1 MDESLTDPCARYR
14 PEGYT
19 QGHMPQVQQ
28 PRFIPDEPATACL
41 PQQSYHP
48 QDGQPQQEWGPPPA
62 GSPPHVQTQPAKP
75 RKKRRVSL
83 EVLAGLLGS
92 LAGHGKSAA
101 MPGSGGPAAGGGSP
115 GRDHDTAP
123 AARPVTLTRRR
134 RSSAVRHS

>member
-41 PQQSYHP
+41 PQQSCHP
-48 QDGQPQQEWGPPPA
+48 QDGQPQQEWGPPPPA
-62 GSPPHVQTQPAKP
+62 VSPPHVQTQPAKP
-75 RKKRRVSL
+75 PKKRRVSL

-101 MPGSGGPAAGGGSP
+101 MPGSGGASGGRRQSRPRPRYGSRRPAG
-115 GRDHDTAP
+115 DVD
-123 AARPVTLTRRR
+123 ARPQVISR
-134 RSSAVRHS
+134 

>member
-1 MDESLTDPCARYR
+1 MDESLTDPLRALPARGLHPR
-14 PEGYT
+14 
-19 QGHMPQVQQ
+19 GHMPQVQQ

-41 PQQSYHP
+41 PQQSCHP

-75 RKKRRVSL
+75 RVSL

-92 LAGHGKSAA
+92 LAGHSKSAA
-101 MPGSGGPAAGGGSP
+101 MPGSGGPAAGGGGP